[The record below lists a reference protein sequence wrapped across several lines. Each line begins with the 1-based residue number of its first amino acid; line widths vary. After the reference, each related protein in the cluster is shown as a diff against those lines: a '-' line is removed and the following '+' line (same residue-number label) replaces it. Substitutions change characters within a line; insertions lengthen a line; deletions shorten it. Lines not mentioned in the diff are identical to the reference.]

1 MDDFRKYATKHLGMN
16 SLVLDDVIKS
26 QAGYLNPYILEERQL
41 NVTQLDVFSRLMMD
55 RIIFLGTQVDD
66 YTANT
71 LQAQLL
77 LSGFGGSGAR
87 IFPSISI
94 HRAVRYM
101 PVWVFMIPCSSSAV
115 MWLLSVLVWLQVWLP
130 YC

>member
-16 SLVLDDVIKS
+16 GLMLDDVIKS
-26 QAGYLNPYILEERQL
+26 QAGYFNPYILEERQL

-55 RIIFLGTQVDD
+55 RIIFLGTQIDD

-77 LSGFGGSGAR
+77 YLDSVDPGKDISIYINSPGGSVYAGLG
-87 IFPSISI
+87 IYDTMQFMSS
-94 HRAVRYM
+94 VRH
-101 PVWVFMIPCSSSAV
+101 
-115 MWLLSVLVWLQVWLP
+115 
-130 YC
+130 

>member
-16 SLVLDDVIKS
+16 GMVLDDVIKS

-77 LSGFGGSGAR
+77 YLDSVDPGKDISIYINSPGGSVYAGL
-87 IFPSISI
+87 
-94 HRAVRYM
+94 
-101 PVWVFMIPCSSSAV
+101 VFTIPCSLFQV
-115 MWLLSVLVWLQVWLP
+115 MLLLSVQVWLLRWLL
-130 YC
+130 YYW